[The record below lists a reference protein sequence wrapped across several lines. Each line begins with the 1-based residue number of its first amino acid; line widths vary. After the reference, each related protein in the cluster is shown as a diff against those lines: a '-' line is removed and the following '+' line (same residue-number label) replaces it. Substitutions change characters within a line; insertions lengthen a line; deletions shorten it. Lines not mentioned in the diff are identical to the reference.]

1 MNSPGSRW
9 KEGAVSGPENVLPVL
24 PVVSVISG
32 SPDSMAGVLP
42 ELCGYFGEV
51 ILRSKPFPFDMST
64 YYEPEM
70 GTGLNRTW
78 FCFSR
83 LRDPSELPEWKRFC
97 FGVEEGCSEGP
108 GRTVNLDPGYLDHG
122 KLVLASFKPAPDKV
136 YMGDGVWAH
145 TCLRYRFGDFCGPD
159 HSFPDFIDGRFN
171 VFFREAKRLYRLLL
185 RDSNTHG
192 T

>member
-1 MNSPGSRW
+1 MSFPGFRW
-9 KEGAVSGPENVLPVL
+9 KEGSVSGPEKVLPVL
-24 PVVSVISG
+24 PVVSVICG
-32 SPDSMAGVLP
+32 SPESLAGVLL
-42 ELCGYFGEV
+42 ELSVFFGEV
-51 ILRSKPFPFDMST
+51 ILRSRPFPFDMSS

-70 GTGLNRTW
+70 GTGLDRTW

-83 LRDPSELPEWKRFC
+83 LRDPSELPGWKRFC
-97 FGVEEGCSEGP
+97 SGVEEAWSDGS

-136 YMGDGVWAH
+136 YMGEGVWAH

-171 VFFREAKRLYRLLL
+171 VFFKEAKGMYRRLL
-185 RDSNTHG
+185 RTANTQC